1 MNVKSLL
8 QTARLPL
15 SALALLVFVVP
26 VTAQPAD
33 PAKDGSAE
41 QNVNFPTSTLGGTQF
56 WSDELIFHRWRI
68 QLSVFSGHYR
78 LLDENDYRHAWGTFE
93 QCKAKLD
100 AIRREKEL
108 PPMKG
113 TAVVTLHG
121 LIRSREVMDGI
132 GGFLEQDGDMTW
144 INVSY
149 ASTRRSIDDHA
160 ASLAKIIV
168 NLEGIDEIHF
178 VCHSLGNLVVRRYL
192 GEAAQPQPK
201 WKVDGRI
208 KRFVMLGPPN
218 NGAHMAEIFKDN
230 KLYGMLMGPS
240 GKQIAAWSEVEKR
253 LGTGKC
259 EFAIIAGS
267 LTGSFT
273 NPLVSGDDDLIVG
286 VEETKL
292 AGARDFLGVPLNHG
306 NLMDDPYVRK
316 KTLSF
321 LKNGY
326 FIAED
331 LRHPIETVSRRRG
344 GK

>member
-1 MNVKSLL
+1 MSTQTTIRGAGHILCLSVLVLL
-8 QTARLPL
+8 ARP
-15 SALALLVFVVP
+15 A
-26 VTAQPAD
+26 TAQSQKPA
-33 PAKDGSAE
+33 GESTE
-41 QNVNFPTSTLGGTQF
+41 QNTNFPTSTLGGAQF
-56 WSDELIFHRWRI
+56 WSDELVFHRWRI
-68 QLSVFSGHYR
+68 QLNVFTGHYR
-78 LLDENDYRHAWGTFE
+78 LLDENDYRRAWGTFE
-93 QCKAKLD
+93 QCKTKLD

-121 LIRSREVMDGI
+121 LIRSREMMTGI
-132 GGFLEQDGDMTW
+132 GEFLEQEGDMTW

-160 ASLAKIIV
+160 ASLAKIID
-168 NLEGIDEIHF
+168 NLEGIDKIHF

-192 GEAAQPQPK
+192 GEATQLNPK
-201 WKVDGRI
+201 WKVDSRI

-218 NGAHMAEIFKDN
+218 NGAHMAELFKDN
-230 KLYGMLMGPS
+230 KLFGLLMGPS
-240 GKQIAAWSEVEKR
+240 GKQIATWSEVEKR
-253 LGTGKC
+253 MGTGKC

-267 LTGSFT
+267 LTGVLT
-273 NPLVSGDDDLIVG
+273 NPLVSGSDDLIVG

-316 KTLSF
+316 KALSF

-331 LRHPIETVSRRRG
+331 LRHPIEVVAKPRG
-344 GK
+344 GQ

>member
-1 MNVKSLL
+1 MSTRAAIQHLRHALCLPVLVLL
-8 QTARLPL
+8 AH
-15 SALALLVFVVP
+15 
-26 VTAQPAD
+26 PAAAE
-33 PAKDGSAE
+33 PKQSPPEGSAD
-41 QNVNFPTSTLGGTQF
+41 QNVNFPTATLGGTQF

-68 QLSVFSGHYR
+68 QLNAFTGLYR
-78 LLDENDYRHAWGTFE
+78 LLDEDDYRHAWGSYE

-100 AIRREKEL
+100 SIRREKEL

-121 LIRSREVMDGI
+121 LIRSRDHMTGI
-132 GGFLEQDGDMTW
+132 GEFLEQEGGMTW

-160 ASLAKIIV
+160 ASLAKVID
-168 NLEGIDEIHF
+168 NLDGIDQIHF

-192 GEAAQPQPK
+192 GEATQPKPK
-201 WKVDGRI
+201 WKVDSRI

-240 GKQIAAWSEVEKR
+240 GKQIATWSEVEKR
-253 LGTGKC
+253 LGTGNC

-306 NLMDDPYVRK
+306 NLMNDPYVQK

-331 LRHPIETVSRRRG
+331 LRHPIEAVPNRRG